1 MDKIAIKSAAKKV
14 FFYWGPLVM
23 VVVVVG
29 MAISTMNPDLINFM
43 IITLVTIT
51 LLFLLAI
58 VLPPIKIYSLWGII
72 LVVYALWPGGLVS
85 IRVGPGSGVPVEY
98 LPLLCILGSGII
110 ASVIRGDL
118 SLRNLPSPLVV
129 LASGIALYMLTS
141 IYWVSDRSSWLI
153 SSIMFSFYIIALF
166 AMVGSLSKKPI
177 DFQLKLINLLLLAT
191 TLFGLVG
198 IIRFAIWTG
207 RYLGDFSPVTQYRSS
222 EISILLLLIP
232 VAFALY
238 FQSRR
243 IKFLASIIILSSA
256 VVLSFSRTGFIG
268 LSLSVAIVIFIV
280 IRAFSFARAS
290 AKLMVLLSVFLIVF
304 SASYLVVG
312 NPILERIE
320 SITLVQRIWFDDDL
334 TLSTQGGRRHA
345 LQAQAIE
352 VFRQSP
358 WLGTGP
364 GNYLNSLDTADPYLQ
379 ARSHN
384 FYLSYLAEFGLIGFI
399 PLVGFIF
406 YLTYFLWNNAFKTM
420 EKNLRLISLSFATAQ
435 TSLLVMLLAQEFVSS
450 PYIWFYW
457 GLATAYVVSAE
468 KAKNRVTSVDNEQ
481 QIYDVKKYGLGDRGS
496 EPIENSGFFTVSRV

>member
-1 MDKIAIKSAAKKV
+1 MVEIAIKSVTKKI

-23 VVVVVG
+23 AVVVVG

-43 IITLVTIT
+43 IITLIAIA
-51 LLFLLAI
+51 LLFLLAVI
-58 VLPPIKIYSLWGII
+58 LPPIKIYSLWGVM
-72 LVVYALWPGGLVS
+72 LVIYALWPGGLVFT
-85 IRVGPGSGVPVEY
+85 RVGPGSGIPVEY

-129 LASGIALYMLTS
+129 LASGIALYMLIS
-141 IYWVSDRSSWLI
+141 IYWVSDRSSWFI
-153 SSIMFSFYIIALF
+153 SSIMFLFYIIALF
-166 AMVGSLSKKPI
+166 AMIGSLSKKLI

-198 IIRFAIWTG
+198 IVRFTIWTG

-222 EISILLLLIP
+222 EITILLLLIP
-232 VAFALY
+232 VAFSLY
-238 FQSRR
+238 FQSRQ
-243 IKFLASIIILSSA
+243 IKFLASTIILSSA
-256 VVLSFSRTGFIG
+256 VILSFSRTGFIG
-268 LSLSVAIVIFIV
+268 LSLSMAIVIFIV

-304 SASYLVVG
+304 SVSYLVVG

-334 TLSTQGGRRHA
+334 TLSAQGGRRHA
-345 LQAQAIE
+345 LQAQAIA

-358 WLGTGP
+358 WLGAGP
-364 GNYLNSLDTADPYLQ
+364 GNYLNSLDTTDPYLQ

-399 PLVGFIF
+399 PLAGFIF
-406 YLTYFLWNNAFKTM
+406 YLTYFLWNNAIKTTD
-420 EKNLRLISLSFATAQ
+420 KNLRLISLSFATGQ
-435 TSLLVMLLAQEFVSS
+435 TSLLVMLLAQEFISS

-457 GLATAYVVSAE
+457 GLATAYVISAE
-468 KAKNRVTSVDNEQ
+468 KAKNRTISVDKEQ
-481 QIYDVKKYGLGDRGS
+481 QTYDVKKYGLGDKGS
-496 EPIENSGFFTVSRV
+496 EPVGNSGYLTVSRV